1 MYGMEIAL
9 KQTKIISMQSIFS
22 LLFYII
28 YIHEIFK
35 VNEPKRI
42 PDITKEILQWASG
55 RLKLLLFVILFLL
68 CLFLILICITYY
80 FTENSKHFLGLCAI
94 MAYEQYFLIRMYS
107 SMNSISI
114 SCMHDYQYI
123 NIVAL
128 ANFYFYFLWNRGDE
142 LLERSLH
149 AQYLFCWSSHRVFR
163 FTYWYFNEIHKVKS
177 MTIKWNQQMFGS
189 SLK

>member
-42 PDITKEILQWASG
+42 PDIIKEILQWASG

-123 NIVAL
+123 NIVCCL
-128 ANFYFYFLWNRGDE
+128 GKFLFLFSMKSRRWVTRKKLTRTISFLLVFASSISIYLLIFQWNP
-142 LLERSLH
+142 
-149 AQYLFCWSSHRVFR
+149 
-163 FTYWYFNEIHKVKS
+163 
-177 MTIKWNQQMFGS
+177 
-189 SLK
+189 